1 MSGGGAERQVLR
13 ILERLDR
20 TRFEPLLYLAIRS
33 GELLDLIPEDIP
45 VHVAPALDQGGV
57 AILRRLKLGPL
68 IRARHLAS
76 LLQKQQIDVVYDRTF
91 RATLD
96 AALATALRPTPR
108 VSCCV
113 VDPRPELELHS
124 RRGRGLTWR
133 LARWAYRS
141 ASIVVAN
148 SRDLRQRLID
158 YFRLPSEQIMVVRNL
173 LDLEELDR
181 LAAEPVRSPVNS
193 PFLIVAV
200 GRLHPQKGYTFL
212 VEALQHLIHVRHRQA
227 DLVILGTGEQESELR
242 ALVKQRGVEAHVRF
256 LGFVPNPAPWYRAA
270 QLFVLPSLYEGLPN
284 ALLEAAACGT
294 PVIAS
299 DCASGPAEIL
309 DQGRWGDLVPP
320 GDSTALAAAMEAAM
334 DHYPDWQQRA
344 KLAADAVRM
353 TYDSRIG
360 LRELEQLLIHI
371 WESSARQS

>member
-20 TRFEPLLYLAIRS
+20 TRFEPVLYLAIRS
-33 GELLDLIPEDIP
+33 GELLDLIPGDVP
-45 VHVAPALDQGGV
+45 VFVAPPLDKGGA

-68 IRARHLAS
+68 LRARHLAR
-76 LLQKQQIDVVYDRTF
+76 LLQKQQIDLVYDRTF

-108 VSCCV
+108 ISCCV

-158 YFRLPSEQIMVVRNL
+158 YFRLPPEQTTVLRNL

-181 LAAEPVRSPVNS
+181 LAAEPVCSPVNS
-193 PFLIVAV
+193 PFLIVAA
-200 GRLHPQKGYTFL
+200 GRLHPQKGYAFL
-212 VEALQHLIHVRHRQA
+212 IEALRHLIHMRHRQA
-227 DLVILGTGEQESELR
+227 DLVILGSGDQESELR
-242 ALVKQRGVEAHVRF
+242 ALIQQCGVEGHVSF

-270 QLFVLPSLYEGLPN
+270 RLFVLPSLYEGLPN
-284 ALLEAAACGT
+284 SLLEAVACGT
-294 PVIAS
+294 PVVAS
-299 DCASGPAEIL
+299 DCPSGPAEIL
-309 DQGRWGDLVPP
+309 DQGRWGELVPP
-320 GDSTALAAAMEAAM
+320 GDSAALAVAIEAAM

-344 KLAADAVRM
+344 KLAADAIRKA
-353 TYDSRIG
+353 YDASFG
-360 LRELEQLLIHI
+360 LRELEQLLVQV
-371 WESSARQS
+371 WESSARRP